1 MKVARISK
9 LQGSARCRP
18 RCPERWLVWGQ
29 VLLALLGALWASV
42 LVPAQIRQGR
52 QTRAFAESG
61 EIPASYWREGRR
73 WAVWGV
79 VATMLLLVAI
89 GVMVAKPI

>member
-1 MKVARISK
+1 M
-9 LQGSARCRP
+9 
-18 RCPERWLVWGQ
+18 
-29 VLLALLGALWASV
+29 LALSGALWAGV

-52 QTRAFAESG
+52 QARAFAESG

-79 VATMLLLVAI
+79 AATGLLLVAI
-89 GVMVAKPI
+89 GVMVAKPV